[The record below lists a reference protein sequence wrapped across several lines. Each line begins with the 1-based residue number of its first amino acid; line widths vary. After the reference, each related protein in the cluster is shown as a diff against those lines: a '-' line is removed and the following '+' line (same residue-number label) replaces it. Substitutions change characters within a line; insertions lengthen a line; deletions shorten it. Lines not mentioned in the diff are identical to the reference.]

1 MKTKFPFIV
10 AKRYLKQI
18 VSSAS
23 FLAIVLSMISVVFN
37 LYVSLRILDI
47 TGLPAKQTFALFAYN
62 AGYTFMS
69 FIWRHVE
76 LGNRFIK
83 ALFVLLSGTLIPIF
97 AFVSFSENFYVI
109 LVSFVLFSF
118 SLAVLNPLTV
128 NLISRR
134 VRRESEISLKYNYY
148 NSLGSTIGYLLAGAF
163 TGVINLGFLI
173 LALAVVFLVNVISI
187 RGEVEYGV
195 PKILT
200 GPLPH
205 HHSFHINIDVVDKLI
220 HIRYDVFYLRL
231 FLRRLSINIK
241 RRHFLTLLGI
251 FVFFIAVGLFFTPLP
266 SMLILT
272 GLTKKEI
279 YIEYAFFNL
288 FSIIGYQSI
297 SSLNLTFEKMYS
309 VLSLATLARCI
320 LFVLPSLLSIGLVER
335 NLWFMT
341 TIMILVGYTWAFLGT
356 TMLGILLSLVPHND
370 RARAAS
376 SFNALSSLGTVIG
389 SLLSTLIVTKYS
401 VGYAYIASGI
411 MATIALM
418 LFIKARSAILS

>member
-1 MKTKFPFIV
+1 MKTKFPFIP

-18 VSSAS
+18 VSSTS
-23 FLAIVLSMISVVFN
+23 FLTIVLSMISVVFN

-47 TGLPAKQTFALFAYN
+47 TGSPAKQTLALFAYN

-118 SLAVLNPLTV
+118 SLAILNPLTV

-134 VRRESEISLKYNYY
+134 VKRESEISLKYNYY

-173 LALAVVFLVNVISI
+173 LILAVVFLVNVISI

-320 LFVLPSLLSIGLVER
+320 LFVLPSLLFIGLVEP
-335 NLWFMT
+335 NLWFIT

-376 SFNALSSLGTVIG
+376 SLNALSSLGTVIG

-411 MATIALM
+411 IAMIALM